1 MKIITTLCAVFLHIF
16 LFSQE
21 WSTFKS
27 DENFSIEYSKV
38 DFESKSDGINHQRII
53 FQYKNLTNSDFTLTF
68 NRSVSYGQI
77 GNLTP
82 QEKAYTVTIPA
93 SSSVGYNDNNST
105 DKTYYIFSKDLK
117 GTIKRSLVDFE
128 ITNIQIQ

>member
-1 MKIITTLCAVFLHIF
+1 MKIITTLCAVFLHVF

-27 DENFSIEYSKV
+27 DEKISIEYSKI
-38 DFESKSDGINHQRII
+38 DFESKSDGINHQRVI
-53 FQYKNLTNSDFTLTF
+53 FQYKNLTNSDLTLTF
-68 NRSVSYGQI
+68 NRSVSYEQN

-82 QEKAYTVTIPA
+82 QEKTYTVTIPA
-93 SSSVGYNDNNST
+93 NSSISYNEDNSR
-105 DKTYYIFSKDLK
+105 DKVFYIFSKDLK
-117 GTIKRSLVDFE
+117 GTIKRSLTNFE